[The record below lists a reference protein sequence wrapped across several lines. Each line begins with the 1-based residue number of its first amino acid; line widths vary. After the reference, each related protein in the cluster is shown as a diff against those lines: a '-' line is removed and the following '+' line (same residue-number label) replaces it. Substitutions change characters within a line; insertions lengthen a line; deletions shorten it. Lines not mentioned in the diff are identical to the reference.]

1 MKNSYLPT
9 IAVVAVGFFLPL
21 ILSGAF
27 YTVDQTE
34 QVIITQFGQPVGEP
48 ITEPG
53 LHFKIPFVQTSDSW
67 NGMVLQLPYPQETRH
82 TFMSTHSPGGASKA
96 VPPAPSAS
104 SHRSSLVGSK
114 SRRKSKPPLRKNWP
128 SSASPYSISES
139 SE

>member
-1 MKNSYLPT
+1 MKNSYLSA

-82 TFMSTHSPGGASKA
+82 TFMSTHSPGGASKIRRPISFA
-96 VPPAPSAS
+96 CTMSAAPS
-104 SHRSSLVGSK
+104 RVSK
-114 SRRKSKPPLRKNWP
+114 T
-128 SSASPYSISES
+128 SSAAKHVTPLPNTT
-139 SE
+139 